1 MLRRFLIKQIR
12 LRERLW
18 QDSVKGV
25 SLMTYWLDSREFL
38 RMMNPVRRGRVALG
52 RAARLCVCVS
62 VRCRPREGGG
72 MSAIRPRLA
81 RSGRPRA
88 PDVLACVRVFRGQVR
103 AKPPAGKETST
114 LQSKIQS
121 GVDAAAGPRA
131 SAGRCPVTKPHWE
144 AIHE

>member
-52 RAARLCVCVS
+52 RRPDCVC
-62 VRCRPREGGG
+62 P
-72 MSAIRPRLA
+72 
-81 RSGRPRA
+81 
-88 PDVLACVRVFRGQVR
+88 F
-103 AKPPAGKETST
+103 
-114 LQSKIQS
+114 
-121 GVDAAAGPRA
+121 AAGRVRGEVCRQFDRGSPVPGGHALLMSLLA
-131 SAGRCPVTKPHWE
+131 SAFSTDKLAQSR
-144 AIHE
+144 

>member
-1 MLRRFLIKQIR
+1 
-12 LRERLW
+12 
-18 QDSVKGV
+18 
-25 SLMTYWLDSREFL
+25 MTYWLDSREFL

-52 RAARLCVCVS
+52 RRPDCVC

-81 RSGRPRA
+81 RSGQPRA
-88 PDVLACVRVFRGQVR
+88 PDVLACVRVFHGQAR
-103 AKPPAGKETST
+103 AKPLAGKETST

-121 GVDAAAGPRA
+121 GVDAAAGSRA